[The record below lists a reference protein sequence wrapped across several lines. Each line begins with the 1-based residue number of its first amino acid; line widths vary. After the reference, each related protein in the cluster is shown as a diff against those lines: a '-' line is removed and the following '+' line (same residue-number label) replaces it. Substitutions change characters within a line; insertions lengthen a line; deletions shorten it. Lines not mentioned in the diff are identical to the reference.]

1 MLHTSFIG
9 EASRVGTREI
19 PSRTSLNPKTL
30 KTPSP
35 RAIAERHLSKSFKTL
50 SANPLNFQGA
60 IASYKGPR
68 DGFQDFELQAR
79 IPKIPHRPTE
89 IQIRQGFL
97 KMA

>member
-1 MLHTSFIG
+1 
-9 EASRVGTREI
+9 VI
-19 PSRTSLNPKTL
+19 PSRMILNPATL
-30 KTPSP
+30 KPPSP

-79 IPKIPHRPTE
+79 IPKIMHRDP
-89 IQIRQGFL
+89 RPGFPENVVMPGFPGKGFRVKSL
-97 KMA
+97 GFR